1 MADIKQAIEY
11 AKKNPTSSF
20 ATELRKR
27 IESGQ
32 MNTELESSGLN
43 TFTPTAPK
51 EEQGYLGRVG
61 SAYAQAGKDITSG
74 IQQSAQDISQGAE
87 QGGLA
92 GFGQVLKG
100 IARAG
105 LRTVGG
111 VAGATFAPITEAP
124 VIKDTISAVGKG
136 VASIIPTEVMQGVSQ
151 LAQDNPEIAKDISNV
166 VDIAGLGLGKVAE
179 SPLRAGLVTGAKKTA
194 EVVGKGVGGAVAGI
208 APAIQTAK
216 NLGTGV
222 KDIAVLSA
230 QGASRIP
237 SRIATNVAEKKAIQ
251 ESIKLLPTQS
261 AQKAVQDG
269 IDIGDAQYFSNIPK
283 VQREPIKK
291 LVQGVRDF
299 ESGASKVNPIEI
311 VGKPISNRVS
321 ELKTA
326 RDSVGKRLGEISE
339 TLGVVTPK
347 QTFTPVFT
355 ALQKTKGLEGISVNN
370 KGILNF
376 DNTVLRSLETASDR
390 KAIQSI
396 FTDAVKSGTGKQ
408 KHLLRQELL
417 ESLGG
422 KKKAGVQITDTQGE
436 AYEAIRKGLSDTLD
450 TINPKYK
457 ATNLEYAKIA
467 QPLKDLANALKLPN
481 EVDDEILNLS
491 AGLLARRLTSNSATN
506 PKIKSILNA
515 LDKATSRAG
524 SVRTSTETLQDTL
537 NILSKYY
544 DIDQKTGFKNL
555 VTEGVNKSGL
565 TDFVGQAVGEVAG
578 KTNAVRRKALEDML
592 DDLLSK

>member
-11 AKKNPTSSF
+11 AKKNPTSAF

-27 IESGQ
+27 IESGK

-43 TFTPTAPK
+43 TFTPTTPK

-74 IQQSAQDISQGAE
+74 IQQSAQDISQGME

-92 GFGQVLKG
+92 GVGQVLKG
-100 IARAG
+100 VARAG

-124 VIKDTISAVGKG
+124 VIKDTISAIGKG
-136 VASIIPTEVMQGVSQ
+136 VASIIPTEVIQGASQ

-179 SPLRAGLVTGAKKTA
+179 SPLKAGLVTGAKKTA
-194 EVVGKGVGGAVAGI
+194 EVVGRGVSGI

-251 ESIKLLPTQS
+251 ESIKTLPTQS

-269 IDIGDAQYFSNIPK
+269 IDIGDAQFFSNIPK

-291 LVQGVRDF
+291 LVQGVKDF

-311 VGKPISNRVS
+311 VGKPISNRVT

-326 RDSVGKRLGEISE
+326 RDLVGKKLGDISE

-370 KGILNF
+370 KGILDF
-376 DNTVLRSLETASDR
+376 KNTVLASAETASDR

-396 FTDAVKSGTGKQ
+396 FTNAVKSGTGKQ

-422 KKKAGVQITDTQGE
+422 KKKAGVQITGTQE
-436 AYEAIRKGLSDTLD
+436 QAYEAIRKGLSDTLD
-450 TINPKYK
+450 AINPEYK

-506 PKIKSILNA
+506 PKIKSILNS
-515 LDKATSRAG
+515 LDKATKKAG
-524 SVRTSTETLQDTL
+524 TARTSTETLQDTL